1 MKKRIV
7 DTLINKIKEDIKQ
20 AEAASS
26 SASEYVKEGDIK
38 SDGKYDTRGI
48 EAGYLAGAQQ
58 RRVEELKLEL
68 QLLEE
73 IPVRD
78 FSKNEEVSIGAL
90 VDIKF
95 NGQVRKYFVAPT
107 AGGTMI
113 NIDGVTIL
121 VISTFSP
128 IGDAVFGTKVG
139 EEFELE
145 TPQETRVY
153 EVVDIN

>member
-20 AEAASS
+20 AEAASD

>member
-1 MKKRIV
+1 MKKRII
-7 DTLINKIKEDIKQ
+7 DTLINKVKEDIKQ
-20 AEAASS
+20 AEAASD

-153 EVVDIN
+153 EVMRVV